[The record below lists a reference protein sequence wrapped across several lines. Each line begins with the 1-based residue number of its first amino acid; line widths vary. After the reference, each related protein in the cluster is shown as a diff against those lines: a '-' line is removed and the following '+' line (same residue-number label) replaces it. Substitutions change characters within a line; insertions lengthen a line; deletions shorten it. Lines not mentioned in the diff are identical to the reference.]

1 MRGEYCH
8 TPGLF
13 RGYYNSKELTD
24 EAWHDGMYHT
34 GDTAYRD
41 EDGYYW
47 YVSRNDD
54 VIKSSGYRA
63 R

>member
-1 MRGEYCH
+1 
-8 TPGLF
+8 
-13 RGYYNSKELTD
+13 
-24 EAWHDGMYHT
+24 MYHT

-54 VIKSSGYRA
+54 VIKSSGYRVGPFEVESVLMMHPSVLGA
-63 R
+63 PLPEFPIR